1 MYQHILVPI
10 DGTSIS
16 DLNVERAV
24 ELAVRLGA
32 RVTFVHASADVAASG
47 DGALIH
53 AVSPD
58 SFADMAVGDTNV
70 VLTKASAV
78 ARAAGVSYQLA
89 SRTSGHADEVIVEL
103 ARQFACDL
111 IVMASHGT
119 KGLSGWLHRTTT
131 ERVLRRAAVAVLVTR
146 VESTLPLT
154 ASERAL
160 GILREEHRS
169 LAVVAHAMRR
179 AAVAV
184 AQLDSS
190 ELELL
195 VGMIAYMRGFPQQE
209 HHPKEELHLHHH
221 LRARTTLAEPL
232 LASLEE
238 QHQREYALVG
248 EVDQMLKQSLSA
260 GRQVE
265 GLSEAVETLARE
277 LLAHIGKEEREVF
290 PLAQAHLSDADWT
303 DIAAAFAAN
312 TDTPLEA
319 LSHEDFRALFRR
331 IANLVAVPATGE
343 GVLASGG
350 ETSASSKN

>member
-1 MYQHILVPI
+1 
-10 DGTSIS
+10 
-16 DLNVERAV
+16 
-24 ELAVRLGA
+24 
-32 RVTFVHASADVAASG
+32 
-47 DGALIH
+47 
-53 AVSPD
+53 
-58 SFADMAVGDTNV
+58 
-70 VLTKASAV
+70 
-78 ARAAGVSYQLA
+78 
-89 SRTSGHADEVIVEL
+89 
-103 ARQFACDL
+103 
-111 IVMASHGT
+111 
-119 KGLSGWLHRTTT
+119 
-131 ERVLRRAAVAVLVTR
+131 
-146 VESTLPLT
+146 
-154 ASERAL
+154 
-160 GILREEHRS
+160 
-169 LAVVAHAMRR
+169 
-179 AAVAV
+179 V